1 MAKARETNGK
11 TEVVKKEDQLP
22 ADVAAAMDESAGV
35 GISRKMEDN
44 VVPLVYL
51 LQANSKVALKGHDK
65 YVEGAEG
72 GSIWLRNEEVGQS
85 LIDGEEGMV
94 FLPCFFTKCW
104 IEWMPDRGGFVARH
118 AERPAAA
125 ALEDV
130 EGDDGRIRKV
140 WKMPSGNTVNESRE
154 FSGFVVRDG
163 RMLPYTIPLSG
174 SGHMV
179 GRNWMTALG
188 NLKTPS
194 GKDAPIWANY
204 WRLRTKLR
212 TVGENSW
219 YQFEITKEGT
229 IKSMSEFTIAKA
241 LHDAFASNEK
251 RSAAMEDV
259 DGDNPSGETA
269 TSEVDAA

>member
-1 MAKARETNGK
+1 MAKAKETGK
-11 TEVVKKEDQLP
+11 NEMIKQEVNLP

-51 LQANSKVALKGHDK
+51 LQANSKVALKGHER

-72 GSIWLRNEEVGQS
+72 GSIWLRNEPAEDS

-94 FLPCFFTKCW
+94 FLPCYFTKCW
-104 IEWMPDRGGFVARH
+104 IEWLPDRGGFVARH
-118 AERPAAA
+118 AERPTSAS
-125 ALEDV
+125 LEDV

-140 WKMPSGNTVNESRE
+140 WRMPSGNSVNESRE
-154 FSGFVVRDG
+154 FSGFVARDG
-163 RMLPYTIPLSG
+163 RLLPYTIPLSG

-229 IKSMSEFTIAKA
+229 IQSMNEFNLAKA
-241 LHDAFASNEK
+241 LHDAFANNEK
-251 RSAAMEDV
+251 KSAAHEDV
-259 DGDNPSGETA
+259 DGDAATGESA
-269 TSEVDAA
+269 IGDVDAA